1 MAGLLATISFASCG
15 GDPAGNDPPAP
26 PTETEKYAAWIDRW
40 SDDADAWSRAYFRV
54 VDEVSDENDGSLSID
69 KVHRAGVTL
78 ADAVVALQ
86 AGLDQAG
93 RLESKAAAPTY
104 PQALASVSERVL
116 ADANAVASCAG
127 PACSA
132 RFTSLFTSAPVLER
146 LVVRTSGK
154 LREPSPATREV
165 PLAGR
170 DPGCRR
176 CRRDRARR
184 PGRSIR
190 LRLRARL
197 RGRGRPG
204 SLPEPE
210 TAEKSSFATK
220 GRVPTFHA
228 LKQWSRPLDATR
240 YFETL
245 DVRSIAC
252 TLERKQDGV
261 TWSDEFGPDEPVRTL
276 AWRSV
281 APTDRGRLNRAHRR
295 GAGR

>member
-78 ADAVVALQ
+78 ADAAVALQ

-154 LREPSPATREV
+154 LREASPATREV
-165 PLAGR
+165 PLADGILGAGDVGGIALGDR
-170 DPGCRR
+170 VDPSDFVCEPAFEDGDALEASRSPRPPRR
-176 CRRDRARR
+176 AASRRRA
-184 PGRSIR
+184 G
-190 LRLRARL
+190 
-197 RGRGRPG
+197 
-204 SLPEPE
+204 
-210 TAEKSSFATK
+210 
-220 GRVPTFHA
+220 
-228 LKQWSRPLDATR
+228 SRPSTR
-240 YFETL
+240 
-245 DVRSIAC
+245 S
-252 TLERKQDGV
+252 
-261 TWSDEFGPDEPVRTL
+261 S
-276 AWRSV
+276 S
-281 APTDRGRLNRAHRR
+281 
-295 GAGR
+295 GAGRSTRRATSRRSMSGRSHAPSSASRTGSPGATSSGPTSRSGPWRGAASPRRIADA